1 MTFVFR
7 LLSIITANIYNY
19 FFKKFRNIKINLYLC
34 DVQINKPMLELSAND
49 KKQLENLNI
58 SVEQVERQ
66 VNQFKTGFPFSDLVA
81 PATIGNGIIKFSDAE
96 VQELIKQFDED
107 KQYYDILKFIPA
119 SGAASRMFKSIYSFV
134 EDYKGKEIPEDFL
147 TKENIKNDSIEN
159 FFVSIRE
166 FAFYDDL
173 KDKLAE
179 QGKDIETLIQEN
191 RLVEIAEFLLENEG
205 LAYGKLPKALLKFH
219 KYKETSRFALEEH
232 LVEAAQY
239 STAETEDGIV
249 AQLHFTVSQEHL
261 DLFKKTVEEVVPQYE
276 EQFGIRYDI
285 SYSVQK
291 PSTDT
296 VAVDMNNEPFRNN
309 DGSLLFRPG
318 GHGALIQNLNDLH
331 KEIIFIKNID
341 NVVPDRLKPT
351 TYDYKK
357 VLGGYLFK
365 LQQQQFEYLNLLDEG
380 CLANEEIEEIASF
393 AKDKLMIDIP
403 NFFKTYNEIEKIDFL
418 YNKLNRP
425 MRICGMVKN
434 EGEPG
439 GGPYWVRNSNDEIS
453 LQIVESSQM
462 NHNNEE
468 QEAIFQ
474 AATHFN
480 PVDLVCATQDFKG
493 NSFDLNDYIDVN
505 TGFISKKSKDGK
517 DLKALELPGLW
528 NGAMADWINIFVE
541 VPILTFNPVKTVN
554 DLLRDTHQ

>member
-1 MTFVFR
+1 M
-7 LLSIITANIYNY
+7 
-19 FFKKFRNIKINLYLC
+19 
-34 DVQINKPMLELSAND
+34 SALTNQD
-49 KKQLENLNI
+49 KKQLESLNI
-58 SVEQVERQ
+58 SIEQVEKQ
-66 VNQFKTGFPFSDLVA
+66 INQFKVGFPYSDLIA
-81 PATIGNGIIKFSDAE
+81 PATIGNGIVKFSDTE
-96 VQELIKQFDED
+96 IQELIKQFEED
-107 KQYYDILKFIPA
+107 KEYYDIIKFVPA
-119 SGAASRMFKSIYSFV
+119 SGAASRMFKTIYSFV
-134 EDYKGKEIPEDFL
+134 EEYKDKEIPEDFL
-147 TKENIKNDSIEN
+147 KKENIGFDSIEN
-159 FFVSIRE
+159 FFLSIKD

-173 KDKLAE
+173 KSRLAE
-179 QGKDIETLIQEN
+179 CGKDIDTLMSEN

-219 KYKETSRFALEEH
+219 KYKEKSRYALEEH
-232 LVEAAQY
+232 LVEATYY
-239 STAETEDGIV
+239 SIV
-249 AQLHFTVSQEHL
+249 EKGNGVIAQLHFTVSQEHL
-261 DLFKKTVEEVVPQYE
+261 DIFKKVVDEVVPKYE
-276 EQFGIRYDI
+276 KIWGLRYDI

-296 VAVDMNNEPFRNN
+296 VAVDMNNEPFRNA

-341 NVVPDRLKPT
+341 NVVPDRLKTT

-357 VLGGYLFK
+357 ALGGYLFR

-380 CLANEEIEEIASF
+380 CLTNDEIEEIAKF
-393 AKDKLMIDIP
+393 AKEKLMIDIP

-418 YNKLNRP
+418 FGKLNRP

-439 GGPYWVRNSNDEIS
+439 GGPYWTRNSNDEIS
-453 LQIVESSQM
+453 LQIVESSQIDHS
-462 NHNNEE
+462 NKK
-468 QEAIFQ
+468 QEDIFKS
-474 AATHFN
+474 ATHFN
-480 PVDLVCATQDFKG
+480 PVDLICATYDFRG
-493 NSFDLNDYIDVN
+493 YPFNLNDYIDYN

-541 VPILTFNPVKTVN
+541 VPVITFNPVKTVN
-554 DLLRDTHQ
+554 DLLRDNHQEG

>member
-1 MTFVFR
+1 M
-7 LLSIITANIYNY
+7 
-19 FFKKFRNIKINLYLC
+19 FFKIKINFYLC
-34 DVQINKPMLELSAND
+34 DVQIQTLMSALTNKD
-49 KKQLENLNI
+49 KQQLETLNI
-58 SVEQVERQ
+58 STDQVERQ
-66 VNQFKTGFPFSDLVA
+66 INQFKTGFPYSDLVA
-81 PATIGNGIIKFSDAE
+81 PATIGNGIIKFSDTE
-96 VQELIKQFDED
+96 IQELIKQFDED
-107 KQYYDILKFIPA
+107 KEYYDILKFIPA
-119 SGAASRMFKSIYSFV
+119 SGAASRMFKNIYSFV
-134 EDYKGKEIPEDFL
+134 EEYKGKEIPEDFL
-147 TKENIKNDSIEN
+147 KKENVKFDSIEN
-159 FFVSIRE
+159 FFLSIRD

-179 QGKDIETLIQEN
+179 CGKDIETLMSEN
-191 RLVEIAEFLLENEG
+191 RLVEVAEFLLENEG

-219 KYKETSRFALEEH
+219 RYKESSRLALEEH
-232 LVEAAQY
+232 LVEATQY
-239 STAETEDGIV
+239 STIYTEDGEI

-261 DLFKKTVEEVVPQYE
+261 DIFKKTVEELIPTYE
-276 EQFGIRYDI
+276 REYGIRYNI

-296 VAVDMNNEPFRNN
+296 IAVDMNNEPFRNS

-341 NVVPDRLKPT
+341 NVVPDRLKTT

-357 VLGGYLFK
+357 VLGGYLFR

-380 CLANEEIEEIASF
+380 CLADDEIEEIAKF
-393 AKDKLMIDIP
+393 AKEKLMIDIP
-403 NFFKTYNEIEKIDFL
+403 NFFKTYNEIEKIDYL
-418 YNKLNRP
+418 YGKLNRP

-453 LQIVESSQM
+453 LQIVESSQID
-462 NHNNEE
+462 HNNEK

-474 AATHFN
+474 SATHFN
-480 PVDLVCATQDFKG
+480 PVDLVCATQDFQGK
-493 NSFDLNDYIDVN
+493 SFDLNDYIDYN

-517 DLKALELPGLW
+517 ELKALELPGLW

-541 VPILTFNPVKTVN
+541 VPIITFNPVKTVN
-554 DLLRDTHQ
+554 DLLRDNHQED

>member
-1 MTFVFR
+1 
-7 LLSIITANIYNY
+7 
-19 FFKKFRNIKINLYLC
+19 
-34 DVQINKPMLELSAND
+34 MLELSTND
-49 KKQLENLNI
+49 KKQLEGLNI

-66 VNQFKTGFPFSDLVA
+66 VNQFKTGFPYSDLIA
-81 PATIGNGIIKFSDAE
+81 PATIGNGIVKFSDTE

-119 SGAASRMFKSIYSFV
+119 SGAASRMFKNIYSFI
-134 EDYKGKEIPEDFL
+134 EEYKGKEIPEDFL
-147 TKENIKNDSIEN
+147 RKENIKADSIES
-159 FFVSIRE
+159 FFINIRD

-173 KDKLAE
+173 KTKMAE
-179 QGKDIETLIQEN
+179 CDKDINTLLNEN
-191 RLVEIAEFLLENEG
+191 KLVDIAEFLLENKG
-205 LAYGKLPKALLKFH
+205 LGYGKLPKALLKFH
-219 KYKETSRFALEEH
+219 KYKETSRYALEEH

-239 STAETEDGIV
+239 STAETENGII

-261 DLFKKTVEEVVPQYE
+261 NIFKKVVEEVVPQYE
-276 EQFGIRYDI
+276 EQFGIKYDI
-285 SYSVQK
+285 TYSVQK

-380 CLANEEIEEIASF
+380 CLANNEIDEIAKF
-393 AKDKLMIDIP
+393 AKEKLMIDIP
-403 NFFKTYNEIEKIDFL
+403 NYYKTYNEIEKIDFL
-418 YNKLNRP
+418 YGKLNRP

-439 GGPYWVRNSNDEIS
+439 GGPYWVRNCNDEIS

-462 NHNNEE
+462 NHNDEK
-468 QEAIFQ
+468 QESIFQ

-554 DLLRDTHQ
+554 DLLRDTHQEN

>member
-1 MTFVFR
+1 M
-7 LLSIITANIYNY
+7 I
-19 FFKKFRNIKINLYLC
+19 
-34 DVQINKPMLELSAND
+34 ELTNND
-49 KKQLENLNI
+49 KKQLESLNI
-58 SVEQVERQ
+58 TIEQVENQ
-66 VNQFKTGFPFSDLVA
+66 VNQFKTGFPYSDLVA
-81 PATIGNGIIKFSDAE
+81 PATIGNGIIQFTKTE

-119 SGAASRMFKSIYSFV
+119 SGAASRMFKNVYSFV
-134 EDYKGKEIPEDFL
+134 EEYKGKEIPEDFL
-147 TKENIKNDSIEN
+147 RIENVKTDSIEYLFLN
-159 FFVSIRE
+159 IRNL
-166 FAFYDDL
+166 AFYDDL
-173 KDKLAE
+173 KTKMAEHDKE
-179 QGKDIETLIQEN
+179 INTLLSEN
-191 RLVEIAEFLLENEG
+191 RLVDIAEFILENKG
-205 LAYGKLPKALLKFH
+205 LDYGKLPKALLKFH
-219 KYKETSRFALEEH
+219 KYKEISRYALEEH
-232 LVEAAQY
+232 LVEAAHY
-239 STAETEDGIV
+239 STAETENGVV

-261 DLFKKTVEEVVPQYE
+261 DIFRKTVEEVVPKYE
-276 EQFGIRYDI
+276 EQFGIKYDI

-296 VAVDMNNEPFRNN
+296 IAVDMNNEPFRNN
-309 DGSLLFRPG
+309 DGSMLFRPG

-341 NVVPDRLKPT
+341 NVVPDRLKQT

-357 VLGGYLFK
+357 VLGGYLFR

-380 CLANEEIEEIASF
+380 CLADDEIDEIAKF
-393 AKDKLMIDIP
+393 AKEKLMIDIP
-403 NFFKTYNEIEKIDFL
+403 NYYKTYNEIEKIDFL
-418 YNKLNRP
+418 YGKLNRP

-462 NHNNEE
+462 NHNNEK

-474 AATHFN
+474 SATHFN

-493 NSFDLNDYIDVN
+493 ESFDLNDYIDHN

-517 DLKALELPGLW
+517 ELKALELPGLW

>member
-1 MTFVFR
+1 
-7 LLSIITANIYNY
+7 
-19 FFKKFRNIKINLYLC
+19 
-34 DVQINKPMLELSAND
+34 MLELSAKD
-49 KKQLENLNI
+49 IRQLEDLNI

-66 VNQFKTGFPFSDLVA
+66 VNQLKTGFPFSDLTA
-81 PATIGNGIIKFSDAE
+81 PATIEKGIIRFNEDE

-119 SGAASRMFKSIYSFV
+119 SGAASRMFKNVYSFV
-134 EDYKGKEIPEDFL
+134 EEFKGKEIPEDFL
-147 TKENIKNDSIEN
+147 KKENVKADSIEN
-159 FFVSIRE
+159 FFLSIRE

-173 KDKLAE
+173 KNKLAE
-179 QGKDIETLIQEN
+179 HNKDIDTLLSEN

-205 LAYGKLPKALLKFH
+205 LGYGKLPKALLKFH
-219 KYKETSRFALEEH
+219 KYKEVSRYALEEH
-232 LVEAAQY
+232 LVEAAHY
-239 STAETEDGIV
+239 STAETDEGVV

-261 DLFKKTVEEVVPQYE
+261 DIFKKVVEEVLPHYE
-276 EQFGIRYDI
+276 EMFNIKYEI
-285 SYSVQK
+285 TYSVQK

-296 VAVDMNNEPFRNN
+296 IAVDINNEPFRNN

-318 GHGALIQNLNDLH
+318 GHGALIQNLNDLR

-380 CLANEEIEEIASF
+380 CLANDEIDEIANF
-393 AKDKLMIDIP
+393 AREKLMIDIP

-418 YNKLNRP
+418 YSKLNRP

-462 NHNNEE
+462 NHNDEK
-468 QEAIFQ
+468 QESIFKS
-474 AATHFN
+474 ATHFN

-541 VPILTFNPVKTVN
+541 VPIITFNPVKTVN
-554 DLLRDTHQ
+554 DLLRDNHQ

>member
-1 MTFVFR
+1 M
-7 LLSIITANIYNY
+7 LSLSQKDERQVKELN
-19 FFKKFRNIKINLYLC
+19 INL
-34 DVQINKPMLELSAND
+34 
-49 KKQLENLNI
+49 
-58 SVEQVERQ
+58 EQVEKQ
-66 VNQFKTGFPFSDLVA
+66 INQFKTGFPFSDLIA
-81 PATIGNGIIKFSDAE
+81 PATIDNGIVKFDDQE
-96 VQELIKQFDED
+96 VYNLIRQFDED

-119 SGAASRMFKSIYSFV
+119 SGAASRMFKNIYSFV
-134 EDYKGKEIPEDFL
+134 EEYKGKEIPDNFL
-147 TKENIKNDSIEN
+147 RKEKILPDSIEN
-159 FFVSIRE
+159 FFLSIRD

-173 KDKLAE
+173 KSKMAE
-179 QGKDIETLIQEN
+179 NDKDIETLIKEN
-191 RLVEIAEFLLENEG
+191 RLVEIAEFLLESEG
-205 LAYGKLPKALLKFH
+205 LSYGKLPKALLKFH
-219 KYKETSRFALEEH
+219 KYKEISRLALEEH
-232 LVEAAQY
+232 LVEAAHY
-239 STAETEDGIV
+239 STAETEDGKV

-261 DLFKKTVEEVVPQYE
+261 DIFVDTVEELIPAYE
-276 EQFGIRYDI
+276 EMFEIKYDI

-296 VAVDMNNEPFRNN
+296 IAVDMNNEPFRNS

-331 KEIIFIKNID
+331 KEVIFIKNID
-341 NVVPDRLKPT
+341 NIVPDRLKQT
-351 TYDYKK
+351 TYEYKK

-380 CLANEEIEEIASF
+380 CLANNEIDEIAAF
-393 AKDKLMIDIP
+393 AKNKLMIDIP
-403 NFFKTYNEIEKIDFL
+403 NFYKTYNEIEKIDFL
-418 YNKLNRP
+418 YGKLNRP

-453 LQIVESSQM
+453 LQIVESSQI
-462 NHNNEE
+462 NHNDEK
-468 QEAIFQ
+468 QEAIFR

-480 PVDLVCATQDFKG
+480 PVDLVCATHDFKG
-493 NSFDLNDYIDVN
+493 NSFDLNDYIDHN

-541 VPILTFNPVKTVN
+541 VPIITFNPVKTVN
-554 DLLRDTHQ
+554 DLLRDSHQ